1 MAQRTNFVK
10 VENLP
15 PFFSDGN
22 CLLTHFSV
30 TGEIQDITAVDPTSV
45 IVSYL
50 MRNGAEQAAFAL
62 DGSSLAG
69 NIVKVSL
76 YFTHQNPQ
84 NYSNPVYQNLG
95 QYIGQDHILFQP
107 NSFQAFPRNSSSQHA
122 SPTHPNGPGFSM
134 FSNLLGG
141 VGNLLVGSSS
151 SQVVQQLGAGVQ
163 SQGQA
168 SGSSTPSAG
177 GTLARW
183 TVPWDRQ
190 GADPGDQCPICLSE
204 LSEQPDQ
211 CLSLAICRHTFHS
224 GCLEPLLKNGAAFLV
239 CPSCRCVHG
248 QKEGN
253 MPLTGTIS
261 HRLSSSRLPGHES
274 HGCIEVV
281 FTMSPGVQGPEHPR
295 PGTPYTPVGFPRV
308 AFLPDN
314 RQGLEML
321 HGLYIAFQQ
330 RLMFTVGTSLTTG
343 RENSVIWNDIHL
355 KTFMTAGEHGYPD
368 PHHLDNLREELEGH
382 GITQAEI
389 ARHMGSHQDLRTRG
403 HL

>member
-1 MAQRTNFVK
+1 
-10 VENLP
+10 
-15 PFFSDGN
+15 
-22 CLLTHFSV
+22 
-30 TGEIQDITAVDPTSV
+30 
-45 IVSYL
+45 

-62 DGSSLAG
+62 DGSLLAG
-69 NIVKVSL
+69 NIDKVSL

-95 QYIGQDHILFQP
+95 QYIGQDRILFQP

-163 SQGQA
+163 SEGQA

-190 GADPGDQCPICLSE
+190 GAE
-204 LSEQPDQ
+204 LSEQPDH

-253 MPLTGTIS
+253 MPLTGTTSHRLSNSRLPGHESHGCIEVVFTIS

-274 HGCIEVV
+274 HGC
-281 FTMSPGVQGPEHPR
+281 
-295 PGTPYTPVGFPRV
+295 
-308 AFLPDN
+308 
-314 RQGLEML
+314 
-321 HGLYIAFQQ
+321 
-330 RLMFTVGTSLTTG
+330 
-343 RENSVIWNDIHL
+343 
-355 KTFMTAGEHGYPD
+355 
-368 PHHLDNLREELEGH
+368 
-382 GITQAEI
+382 
-389 ARHMGSHQDLRTRG
+389 
-403 HL
+403 